1 MSEQMMEARPIETIT
16 AEILVYKNQAG
27 AALLEIGRRLMEA
40 KAQLGHG
47 EWLTWL
53 TEAVEFSEATAQRFM
68 RIAREYPN
76 PSTLTDL
83 GASKALALLAIP
95 AEDREAFA
103 EEVDAEHCSVRELQ
117 AAIKARQEAENQAK
131 GWALKC
137 EQAKAEADAAR
148 DAARKREEELKTAN
162 GVMAGLREE
171 RRELKRQVQEL
182 ESRPVEVA
190 TRDAAP
196 EQIEAA
202 KAEARAAAQEQ
213 IDQLTAQLESAKKS
227 APIADASVRALSEI
241 NLLLRQ
247 IQAAAHQ
254 IQEQLGQLDELSK
267 ARVEAALKVVLQQ
280 MLGKE
285 DNHDQ
290 QIQNS

>member
-171 RRELKRQVQEL
+171 RRELKRQVKEL
-182 ESRPVEVA
+182 ESRPVEVS

-213 IDQLTAQLESAKKS
+213 IDQLSAQLEAAKKS
-227 APIADASVRALSEI
+227 APIADASIRALSEI

-247 IQAAAHQ
+247 IQTATLQ
-254 IQEQLGQLDELSK
+254 IQEQLGQLDELSRV
-267 ARVEAALKVVLQQ
+267 RVEGAMKVVLKK
-280 MLGKE
+280 LTGGVA
-285 DNHDQ
+285 
-290 QIQNS
+290 

>member
-1 MSEQMMEARPIETIT
+1 MSEEMTATRPIETIT

-27 AALLEIGRRLMEA
+27 AAILEIGRRLIEA
-40 KAQLGHG
+40 KDQLEHG
-47 EWLTWL
+47 AWSAWLKDR
-53 TEAVEFSEATAQRFM
+53 VSFSERSAQNFM
-68 RIAREYPN
+68 RLAREYQN
-76 PSTLTDL
+76 PQTFADL
-83 GASKALALLAIP
+83 GASKALALLDIP

-103 EEVDAEHCSVRELQ
+103 EAVDAEHCSVRELQ

-171 RRELKRQVQEL
+171 RRELKRQVKEL
-182 ESRPVEVA
+182 ESRPGEVA

-213 IDQLTAQLESAKKS
+213 IDQLSAQLEAAKKS
-227 APIADASVRALSEI
+227 APIADASIRALSEI

-247 IQAAAHQ
+247 IQTATLQ
-254 IQEQLGQLDELSK
+254 IQEQLGQLDELSRG
-267 ARVEAALKVVLQQ
+267 RVEGAMKVVLKK
-280 MLGKE
+280 LTGGVA
-285 DNHDQ
+285 
-290 QIQNS
+290 

>member
-1 MSEQMMEARPIETIT
+1 MSEEMKATRPIETIT

-27 AALLEIGRRLMEA
+27 AAILEIGRRLIEA
-40 KAQLGHG
+40 KDQLEHG
-47 EWLTWL
+47 DWSAWLKDR
-53 TEAVEFSEATAQRFM
+53 VSFSERSAQNFM
-68 RIAREYPN
+68 RLAREYQN
-76 PSTLTDL
+76 PQTFADL
-83 GASKALALLAIP
+83 GASKALALLDIP

-171 RRELKRQVQEL
+171 RRELKRQVKEL

-202 KAEARAAAQEQ
+202 KAEARAAVQAQ
-213 IDQLTAQLESAKKS
+213 INQLTAQLEAAKKS

-247 IQAAAHQ
+247 IQTAAHQ
-254 IQEQLGQLDELSK
+254 IQEQLSQLDELSK
-267 ARVEAALKVVLQQ
+267 ARVEAAMKVVLRN
-280 MLGKE
+280 MMEG
-285 DNHDQ
+285 
-290 QIQNS
+290 

>member
-1 MSEQMMEARPIETIT
+1 MSEEMTATRPIETIT

-27 AALLEIGRRLMEA
+27 AAILEIGRRLIEA
-40 KAQLGHG
+40 KDQLEHG
-47 EWLTWL
+47 AWSAWLKDR
-53 TEAVEFSEATAQRFM
+53 VSFSERSAQNFM
-68 RIAREYPN
+68 RLAREYQN
-76 PSTLTDL
+76 PQTFADL
-83 GASKALALLAIP
+83 GASKALALLDIP

-171 RRELKRQVQEL
+171 RRELKRQVKEL
-182 ESRPVEVA
+182 ESRPVGVA

-202 KAEARAAAQEQ
+202 KAEARAAVQEQ
-213 IDQLTAQLESAKKS
+213 IDQLTAQLEAAKKS

-247 IQAAAHQ
+247 IQTAAHQ
-254 IQEQLGQLDELSK
+254 IQEQLGQLDELSRV
-267 ARVEAALKVVLQQ
+267 RVEGAMKVVLKK
-280 MLGKE
+280 LTGGVA
-285 DNHDQ
+285 
-290 QIQNS
+290 

>member
-1 MSEQMMEARPIETIT
+1 MSEEMTATRPIETIT

-27 AALLEIGRRLMEA
+27 AALLEIGRRLIEA
-40 KAQLGHG
+40 KDQLEHG
-47 EWLTWL
+47 AWSAWLKDR
-53 TEAVEFSEATAQRFM
+53 VSFSERSAQNFM
-68 RIAREYPN
+68 RLAREYQN
-76 PSTLTDL
+76 PQTFADL
-83 GASKALALLAIP
+83 GASKALALLDIP

-103 EEVDAEHCSVRELQ
+103 EAVDAEHCSVRELQ

-148 DAARKREEELKTAN
+148 DAARKREEDLKTAN

-171 RRELKRQVQEL
+171 QRELKRQVKEL

-190 TRDAAP
+190 TRDAAL

-202 KAEARAAAQEQ
+202 KAEARAAAQDQ
-213 IDQLTAQLESAKKS
+213 IDQLTAQLEATKKA

-247 IQAAAHQ
+247 IQTEAHQ
-254 IQEQLGQLDELSK
+254 IQEQLGQLDELSRT
-267 ARVEAALKVVLQQ
+267 RVEAAMKVVLRN
-280 MLGKE
+280 MIGE
-285 DNHDQ
+285 EWAW
-290 QIQNS
+290 S

>member
-131 GWALKC
+131 GWAFKC

-171 RRELKRQVQEL
+171 RRELKRQVKEL

-202 KAEARAAAQEQ
+202 KAEARAAVQEQ
-213 IDQLTAQLESAKKS
+213 IDQLTAQLEAAKKS
-227 APIADASVRALSEI
+227 TPIADASVRALSEI

-247 IQAAAHQ
+247 IQTAAHQ

-267 ARVEAALKVVLQQ
+267 ARVEAAMKVVLRN
-280 MLGKE
+280 MMEG
-285 DNHDQ
+285 
-290 QIQNS
+290 

>member
-1 MSEQMMEARPIETIT
+1 MSEEMTATRPIETIT

-27 AALLEIGRRLMEA
+27 AALLEIGRRLIEA
-40 KAQLGHG
+40 KDQLEHG
-47 EWLTWL
+47 AWSAWLKDR
-53 TEAVEFSEATAQRFM
+53 VSFSERSAQNFM
-68 RIAREYPN
+68 RLAREYQN
-76 PSTLTDL
+76 PQTFADL
-83 GASKALALLAIP
+83 GASKALALLDIP

-103 EEVDAEHCSVRELQ
+103 EAVDAEHCSVRELQ

-148 DAARKREEELKTAN
+148 DAARKREEDLKTAN

-171 RRELKRQVQEL
+171 QRELKRQVKEL

-202 KAEARAAAQEQ
+202 KAEARAAAQDQ
-213 IDQLTAQLESAKKS
+213 IDQLTAQLEATKKA

-247 IQAAAHQ
+247 IQTAAHQ
-254 IQEQLGQLDELSK
+254 IQEQLGQLDELSRT
-267 ARVEAALKVVLQQ
+267 RVEAAMKVVLRN
-280 MLGKE
+280 MIGE
-285 DNHDQ
+285 E
-290 QIQNS
+290 

>member
-1 MSEQMMEARPIETIT
+1 MSEEMTATRPIETIT

-27 AALLEIGRRLMEA
+27 AAILEIGRRLIEA
-40 KAQLGHG
+40 KDQLEHG
-47 EWLTWL
+47 AWSAWLKDR
-53 TEAVEFSEATAQRFM
+53 VSFSERSAQNFM
-68 RIAREYPN
+68 RLAREYQN
-76 PSTLTDL
+76 PQTFADL
-83 GASKALALLAIP
+83 GASKALALLDIP

-171 RRELKRQVQEL
+171 RRELKRQVKEL
-182 ESRPVEVA
+182 ESRPEEVA

-213 IDQLTAQLESAKKS
+213 IDQLTAQLEAAKKS
-227 APIADASVRALSEI
+227 TPIVDASVRALSEI

-247 IQAAAHQ
+247 IQTATLQ
-254 IQEQLGQLDELSK
+254 IQEQLGQLDELSRV
-267 ARVEAALKVVLQQ
+267 RVEGAMKVVLKK
-280 MLGKE
+280 LTGGVA
-285 DNHDQ
+285 
-290 QIQNS
+290 

>member
-27 AALLEIGRRLMEA
+27 AAILEIGRRLIEA
-40 KAQLGHG
+40 KEQLEHG
-47 EWLTWL
+47 AWSAWLKDR
-53 TEAVEFSEATAQRFM
+53 VSFSERSAQNFM
-68 RIAREYPN
+68 RLAREYQN
-76 PSTLTDL
+76 PQTFADL
-83 GASKALALLAIP
+83 GASKALALLDIP

-171 RRELKRQVQEL
+171 RRELKRQVKEL

-202 KAEARAAAQEQ
+202 KAEARAAVQEQ
-213 IDQLTAQLESAKKS
+213 IDQLTAQLEAAKKS
-227 APIADASVRALSEI
+227 TPIADASVRALSEI

-247 IQAAAHQ
+247 IQTAAHQ

-267 ARVEAALKVVLQQ
+267 ARVEAAMKVVLQQ

-285 DNHDQ
+285 DDHDQ
-290 QIQNS
+290 RIQNP

>member
-27 AALLEIGRRLMEA
+27 AAILEIGRRLIEA
-40 KAQLGHG
+40 KEQLEHG
-47 EWLTWL
+47 AWSVWLK
-53 TEAVEFSEATAQRFM
+53 ERVSFSERSAQNFM
-68 RIAREYPN
+68 RLAREYPN
-76 PSTLTDL
+76 PQTFADL
-83 GASKALALLAIP
+83 GVSKDLALLDIP
-95 AEDREAFA
+95 AEEREAFV
-103 EEVDAEHCSVRELQ
+103 EEVDVGHCSVRELQ

-131 GWALKC
+131 GWAIKC

-148 DAARKREEELKTAN
+148 DEARKREEALKTAK
-162 GVMAGLREE
+162 GVMADLREE
-171 RRELKRQVQEL
+171 RLELKRQVKEL
-182 ESRPVEVA
+182 ESRPVEVS

-213 IDQLTAQLESAKKS
+213 IDQLTAQLEAAKKS

-247 IQAAAHQ
+247 IQTAAHQ

-267 ARVEAALKVVLQQ
+267 ARVEAAMKVVLRN
-280 MLGKE
+280 MMEG
-285 DNHDQ
+285 
-290 QIQNS
+290 

>member
-53 TEAVEFSEATAQRFM
+53 AEAVEFSEATAQRFM

-137 EQAKAEADAAR
+137 EQAKAEVDAAR

-171 RRELKRQVQEL
+171 RRELKRQVKEL

-202 KAEARAAAQEQ
+202 KAEARAAAQGK
-213 IDQLTAQLESAKKS
+213 IDQLTAQLEAAKKS
-227 APIADASVRALSEI
+227 APIADAAVRALSEI

-247 IQAAAHQ
+247 IQTAAHQ
-254 IQEQLGQLDELSK
+254 IQEQLVQLDELSR
-267 ARVEAALKVVLQQ
+267 ARVEAAMKVVLQQ

>member
-1 MSEQMMEARPIETIT
+1 MSEQIMEARSIETIT

-27 AALLEIGRRLMEA
+27 AAILEIGRRLIEA
-40 KAQLGHG
+40 KGQLEHG
-47 EWLTWL
+47 AWSVWLK
-53 TEAVEFSEATAQRFM
+53 EQVSFSERSAQNFM
-68 RIAREYPN
+68 RLAREYPN
-76 PSTLTDL
+76 PQTFADL
-83 GASKALALLAIP
+83 GASKALALLDIP

-103 EEVDAEHCSVRELQ
+103 EEVDAEHCSIRELQ

-190 TRDAAP
+190 PRDAAP

-247 IQAAAHQ
+247 IQTATLQ
-254 IQEQLGQLDELSK
+254 IQEQLGQLDELSRV
-267 ARVEAALKVVLQQ
+267 RVEGAMKVVLKK
-280 MLGKE
+280 LTGCVA
-285 DNHDQ
+285 
-290 QIQNS
+290 

>member
-1 MSEQMMEARPIETIT
+1 MSEEMTAARPIETIT

-27 AALLEIGRRLMEA
+27 AAILEIGRRLIEA
-40 KAQLGHG
+40 KDQLEHG
-47 EWLTWL
+47 AWSAWLKDRV
-53 TEAVEFSEATAQRFM
+53 AFSERSAQNFM
-68 RIAREYPN
+68 RLAREYQN
-76 PSTLTDL
+76 PQTFADL
-83 GASKALALLAIP
+83 GASKALALLDIP

-171 RRELKRQVQEL
+171 RRELKRQVKEL

-213 IDQLTAQLESAKKS
+213 IDQLTAQLEAAKKS

-247 IQAAAHQ
+247 IQTAAHQ
-254 IQEQLGQLDELSK
+254 IQEQLGQLDEISK
-267 ARVEAALKVVLQQ
+267 ARVEAAMKVVLRN
-280 MLGKE
+280 MVGE
-285 DNHDQ
+285 E
-290 QIQNS
+290 

>member
-137 EQAKAEADAAR
+137 EQAKAEADAAL

-202 KAEARAAAQEQ
+202 KAEARNAAQEQ
-213 IDQLTAQLESAKKS
+213 IDQLTAQLEAAKKS
-227 APIADASVRALSEI
+227 TPIADASVRALSEI

-247 IQAAAHQ
+247 IQTAAHQ

-267 ARVEAALKVVLQQ
+267 ARVEAAMKVVLRN
-280 MLGKE
+280 MVGE
-285 DNHDQ
+285 E
-290 QIQNS
+290 

>member
-1 MSEQMMEARPIETIT
+1 MSEEMTATRPIETIT

-27 AALLEIGRRLMEA
+27 AAILEIGRRLIEA
-40 KAQLGHG
+40 KDQLEHG
-47 EWLTWL
+47 AWSAWLKDR
-53 TEAVEFSEATAQRFM
+53 VSFSERSAQNFM
-68 RIAREYPN
+68 RLAREYQN
-76 PSTLTDL
+76 PQTFADL
-83 GASKALALLAIP
+83 GASKALALLDIP

-171 RRELKRQVQEL
+171 RRELKRQVKEL

-227 APIADASVRALSEI
+227 APIADAAVRALSEI

-247 IQAAAHQ
+247 IQTAAHQ

-267 ARVEAALKVVLQQ
+267 ARVEAAMKVVLRN
-280 MLGKE
+280 MVGE
-285 DNHDQ
+285 E
-290 QIQNS
+290 

>member
-1 MSEQMMEARPIETIT
+1 MSEEMTATRPIETIT

-27 AALLEIGRRLMEA
+27 AAILEIGRRLIEA
-40 KAQLGHG
+40 KDQLEHG
-47 EWLTWL
+47 AWSAWLKDR
-53 TEAVEFSEATAQRFM
+53 VSFSERSAQNFM
-68 RIAREYPN
+68 RLAREYPN
-76 PSTLTDL
+76 PQTFADL
-83 GASKALALLAIP
+83 GASKALALLDIP

-103 EEVDAEHCSVRELQ
+103 EEVDVEHCSVRELQ

-137 EQAKAEADAAR
+137 EQAKAEADAVR

-171 RRELKRQVQEL
+171 RRKLKRQVQEL

-247 IQAAAHQ
+247 IQTAAHQ
-254 IQEQLGQLDELSK
+254 IQEQLGHLDELSK
-267 ARVEAALKVVLQQ
+267 ARVEAAMKVVLRN
-280 MLGKE
+280 MVGE
-285 DNHDQ
+285 E
-290 QIQNS
+290 

>member
-1 MSEQMMEARPIETIT
+1 MSEEMTATRPIETIT

-27 AALLEIGRRLMEA
+27 AAILEIGRRLIEA
-40 KAQLGHG
+40 KDQLEHG
-47 EWLTWL
+47 AWSAWLKDR
-53 TEAVEFSEATAQRFM
+53 VSFSERSAQNFM
-68 RIAREYPN
+68 RLAREYQN
-76 PSTLTDL
+76 PQTFADL
-83 GASKALALLAIP
+83 GASKALALLDIP

-190 TRDAAP
+190 TPDAAP

-254 IQEQLGQLDELSK
+254 IQEQLGQLDELSRV
-267 ARVEAALKVVLQQ
+267 RVEGAMKVVLKK
-280 MLGKE
+280 LTGGVA
-285 DNHDQ
+285 
-290 QIQNS
+290 

>member
-171 RRELKRQVQEL
+171 RRELKRQVKEL

-227 APIADASVRALSEI
+227 APIADAAVRALSEI

-247 IQAAAHQ
+247 IQTAAHQ

-267 ARVEAALKVVLQQ
+267 ARVEAAMKVVLRN
-280 MLGKE
+280 MMEG
-285 DNHDQ
+285 
-290 QIQNS
+290 

>member
-1 MSEQMMEARPIETIT
+1 MSEQMMETRPIETIT

-27 AALLEIGRRLMEA
+27 AAILEIGRRLIEA
-40 KAQLGHG
+40 KDQLEHG
-47 EWLTWL
+47 AWSAWLKDR
-53 TEAVEFSEATAQRFM
+53 VSFSERSAQNFM
-68 RIAREYPN
+68 RLAREYQN
-76 PSTLTDL
+76 PQAFADL
-83 GASKALALLAIP
+83 GASKALALLDIP

-202 KAEARAAAQEQ
+202 KAEARTAAQEQ
-213 IDQLTAQLESAKKS
+213 IDQLTAQLEEARKF
-227 APIADASVRALSEI
+227 ALTEDNSIRTLTEI

-247 IQAAAHQ
+247 IQTAAHQ
-254 IQEQLGQLDELSK
+254 IQEQLGQLDKLSK
-267 ARVEAALKVVLQQ
+267 ARVEAAMKVVLQQ

-285 DNHDQ
+285 G
-290 QIQNS
+290 NS

>member
-1 MSEQMMEARPIETIT
+1 MSEEMTATRPIETIT

-27 AALLEIGRRLMEA
+27 AALLEIGRRLIEA
-40 KAQLGHG
+40 KDQLEHG
-47 EWLTWL
+47 AWSAWLKDR
-53 TEAVEFSEATAQRFM
+53 VSFSERSAQNFM
-68 RIAREYPN
+68 RLAREYQN
-76 PSTLTDL
+76 PQTFADL
-83 GASKALALLAIP
+83 GASKALALLDIP

-103 EEVDAEHCSVRELQ
+103 EAVDAEHCSVRELQ

-148 DAARKREEELKTAN
+148 DAARKREEDLKTAN

-171 RRELKRQVQEL
+171 QRELKRQVKEL

-190 TRDAAP
+190 TRDAAQD
-196 EQIEAA
+196 QIEAA
-202 KAEARAAAQEQ
+202 KAEARAAAQDQ
-213 IDQLTAQLESAKKS
+213 IDQLTAQLEATKKA

-247 IQAAAHQ
+247 IQTEAHQ
-254 IQEQLGQLDELSK
+254 IQEQLGQLDELSRT
-267 ARVEAALKVVLQQ
+267 RVEAAMKVVLRN
-280 MLGKE
+280 MIGE
-285 DNHDQ
+285 EWAW
-290 QIQNS
+290 S

>member
-27 AALLEIGRRLMEA
+27 AAILEIGRRLIEA
-40 KAQLGHG
+40 KEQLEHG
-47 EWLTWL
+47 AWSAWLKDR
-53 TEAVEFSEATAQRFM
+53 VSFSERSAQNFM
-68 RIAREYPN
+68 RLAREYRN
-76 PSTLTDL
+76 PQTFADL
-83 GASKALALLAIP
+83 GASKALALLDIP

-171 RRELKRQVQEL
+171 RRELKRQVKEL

-202 KAEARAAAQEQ
+202 KAEARAAVQEQ
-213 IDQLTAQLESAKKS
+213 IDQLTAQLEAAKKS

-247 IQAAAHQ
+247 IQTAAHQ
-254 IQEQLGQLDELSK
+254 IQEQLSQLDELSK
-267 ARVEAALKVVLQQ
+267 ARVEAAMKVVLRN
-280 MLGKE
+280 MME
-285 DNHDQ
+285 E
-290 QIQNS
+290 

>member
-1 MSEQMMEARPIETIT
+1 MSEEMTAARPIETIT

-27 AALLEIGRRLMEA
+27 AAILEIGRRLIEA
-40 KAQLGHG
+40 KEQLEHG
-47 EWLTWL
+47 AWSAWLKDR
-53 TEAVEFSEATAQRFM
+53 VSFSERSAQNFM
-68 RIAREYPN
+68 RLAREYQN
-76 PSTLTDL
+76 PQTFADL
-83 GASKALALLAIP
+83 GASKALALLDIP

-148 DAARKREEELKTAN
+148 DEARKREEALKTAK
-162 GVMAGLREE
+162 GVMADLREE
-171 RRELKRQVQEL
+171 RLELKRQVKEL
-182 ESRPVEVA
+182 ESRPVEVS

-202 KAEARAAAQEQ
+202 KAEARAAVQEQ
-213 IDQLTAQLESAKKS
+213 IDQLTAQLEAAKKS

-247 IQAAAHQ
+247 IQTAAHQ
-254 IQEQLGQLDELSK
+254 IQEQLGQLDELSRV
-267 ARVEAALKVVLQQ
+267 RVEGAMKVVLKK
-280 MLGKE
+280 LTGGVA
-285 DNHDQ
+285 
-290 QIQNS
+290 

>member
-103 EEVDAEHCSVRELQ
+103 EEVDADHCSVRELQ

-131 GWALKC
+131 GWVLKC

-171 RRELKRQVQEL
+171 RRELKRQVKEL

-202 KAEARAAAQEQ
+202 KAEARAAVQEQ
-213 IDQLTAQLESAKKS
+213 IDQLTAQLEAAKKS

-247 IQAAAHQ
+247 IQTAAHQ
-254 IQEQLGQLDELSK
+254 IQEQLGQLDEISK
-267 ARVEAALKVVLQQ
+267 ARVEAAMKVVLRN
-280 MLGKE
+280 MMEG
-285 DNHDQ
+285 
-290 QIQNS
+290 

>member
-27 AALLEIGRRLMEA
+27 AAILEIGRRLIEA
-40 KAQLGHG
+40 KEQLEHG
-47 EWLTWL
+47 AWSAWLKDR
-53 TEAVEFSEATAQRFM
+53 VSFSERSAQNFM
-68 RIAREYPN
+68 RLAREYQN
-76 PSTLTDL
+76 PQTFADL
-83 GASKALALLAIP
+83 GASKALALLDIP

-131 GWALKC
+131 DWALKC

-148 DAARKREEELKTAN
+148 DAARKREEELKMAN

-171 RRELKRQVQEL
+171 RRELKRQVKEL

-202 KAEARAAAQEQ
+202 KAEARAAVQEQ
-213 IDQLTAQLESAKKS
+213 IDQLTAQLEAAKKS

-247 IQAAAHQ
+247 IQTAAHQ
-254 IQEQLGQLDELSK
+254 IQEQLSQLDELSK
-267 ARVEAALKVVLQQ
+267 ARVEAAMKVVLQQ

-285 DNHDQ
+285 DDHDQ
-290 QIQNS
+290 RIQNP

>member
-1 MSEQMMEARPIETIT
+1 MSEQITETSTQDTAPVRPLEVIT
-16 AEILVYKNQAG
+16 AEIQICKQQAG
-27 AALLEIGRRLMEA
+27 AALLEIGKRLMEA

-47 EWLTWL
+47 EWLAWL
-53 TEAVEFSEATAQRFM
+53 KEEVEFSEVTAQRFM
-68 RIAREYPN
+68 KIAREYPN
-76 PSTLTDL
+76 PSPLTDL

-103 EEVDAEHCSVRELQ
+103 EAVDAEHCSVRELQ

-148 DAARKREEELKTAN
+148 DAARKREEDLKTAN

-171 RRELKRQVQEL
+171 QRELKRQVKEL

-190 TRDAAP
+190 TRDASP

-202 KAEARAAAQEQ
+202 KEEARAAAQDQ
-213 IDQLTAQLESAKKS
+213 IDQLTAQLEAAKKS
-227 APIADASVRALSEI
+227 APIADTSVRTLSEI

-247 IQAAAHQ
+247 IQTAAHQ
-254 IQEQLGQLDELSK
+254 IQEQLGQLDELSRT
-267 ARVEAALKVVLQQ
+267 RVEAAMKVVLRN
-280 MLGKE
+280 MME
-285 DNHDQ
+285 E
-290 QIQNS
+290 

>member
-53 TEAVEFSEATAQRFM
+53 AEAVEFSEATAQRFM

-103 EEVDAEHCSVRELQ
+103 EAVDAEHCSVRELQ

-148 DAARKREEELKTAN
+148 DAASKREEDLKTAN

-171 RRELKRQVQEL
+171 QRELKRQVKEL

-213 IDQLTAQLESAKKS
+213 IDQLTAQLEAAKKS
-227 APIADASVRALSEI
+227 TPIVDASVRALSEI

-247 IQAAAHQ
+247 IQTAAHQ
-254 IQEQLGQLDELSK
+254 IQEQLGQLDELSRT
-267 ARVEAALKVVLQQ
+267 RVEAAMKVVLRN
-280 MLGKE
+280 MVGS
-285 DNHDQ
+285 D
-290 QIQNS
+290 

>member
-1 MSEQMMEARPIETIT
+1 MSEEMTATRPIETIT

-247 IQAAAHQ
+247 IQTATLQ
-254 IQEQLGQLDELSK
+254 IQEQLGQLDELSRV
-267 ARVEAALKVVLQQ
+267 RVEGAMKVVLKK
-280 MLGKE
+280 LTGCVA
-285 DNHDQ
+285 
-290 QIQNS
+290 

>member
-247 IQAAAHQ
+247 IQTAAHQ

>member
-117 AAIKARQEAENQAK
+117 AAIKAREEAENQAK

-137 EQAKAEADAAR
+137 EQAKAEAEAAR

-171 RRELKRQVQEL
+171 QRELKRHVKEL

-190 TRDAAP
+190 TRDASP

-202 KAEARAAAQEQ
+202 KEEARAAAQNQ
-213 IDQLTAQLESAKKS
+213 IDQLTAQLEAAKKS

-247 IQAAAHQ
+247 IQTAAHQ
-254 IQEQLGQLDELSK
+254 IQEQLSQLDEPSK
-267 ARVEAALKVVLQQ
+267 ARVEAAMKVVLRN
-280 MLGKE
+280 MMEG
-285 DNHDQ
+285 
-290 QIQNS
+290 

>member
-171 RRELKRQVQEL
+171 RRELKRQVKEL

-196 EQIEAA
+196 EQIEA
-202 KAEARAAAQEQ
+202 
-213 IDQLTAQLESAKKS
+213 AKKS

-247 IQAAAHQ
+247 IQTAAHQ
-254 IQEQLGQLDELSK
+254 IQEQLSQLDELSK
-267 ARVEAALKVVLQQ
+267 ARVEAAMKVVLRN
-280 MLGKE
+280 MVGE
-285 DNHDQ
+285 E
-290 QIQNS
+290 

>member
-148 DAARKREEELKTAN
+148 DAARKREEEL
-162 GVMAGLREE
+162 
-171 RRELKRQVQEL
+171 RRPMV
-182 ESRPVEVA
+182 
-190 TRDAAP
+190 
-196 EQIEAA
+196 
-202 KAEARAAAQEQ
+202 
-213 IDQLTAQLESAKKS
+213 
-227 APIADASVRALSEI
+227 
-241 NLLLRQ
+241 
-247 IQAAAHQ
+247 
-254 IQEQLGQLDELSK
+254 
-267 ARVEAALKVVLQQ
+267 
-280 MLGKE
+280 
-285 DNHDQ
+285 
-290 QIQNS
+290 

>member
-1 MSEQMMEARPIETIT
+1 MSEEMTATRPIETIT

-247 IQAAAHQ
+247 IQTATLQ
-254 IQEQLGQLDELSK
+254 IQEQLGQLDELSRV
-267 ARVEAALKVVLQQ
+267 RVEGAMKVVLKK
-280 MLGKE
+280 LTGGVA
-285 DNHDQ
+285 
-290 QIQNS
+290 

>member
-76 PSTLTDL
+76 PSTLTDV

-247 IQAAAHQ
+247 IQTAAHQ

-267 ARVEAALKVVLQQ
+267 ARVEAAMKVVLRN
-280 MLGKE
+280 MVGE
-285 DNHDQ
+285 E
-290 QIQNS
+290 